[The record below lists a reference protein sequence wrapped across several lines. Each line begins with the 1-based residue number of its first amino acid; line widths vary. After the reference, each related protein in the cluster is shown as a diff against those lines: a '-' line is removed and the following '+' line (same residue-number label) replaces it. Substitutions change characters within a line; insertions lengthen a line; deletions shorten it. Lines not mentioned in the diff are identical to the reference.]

1 MAKFIKFAIAES
13 GVLVYRSNGNMYR
26 GAYTTRTGGNGVI
39 TVYGANGRKIGT
51 VGKPT
56 AKEKKVIEEKDRRNR
71 SKRKKS
77 LERNRN
83 KTAKAD
89 VKKAFSS
96 GSRVDY
102 ETAQVTSALVPRR
115 SWKALTI
122 SFTEQNR
129 MNFARALGECV
140 RSGKMSNE
148 EADKLFEEF
157 KSIQEGKDGDNE
169 RTRLWAFIHKH
180 FDEIG
185 FKYFDDEEMD
195 SMNLSGKMISDKEYE
210 EILLGLK

>member
-1 MAKFIKFAIAES
+1 MAKYIKFAIAES
-13 GVLVYRSNGNMYR
+13 GALVYRSNGNMYR
-26 GAYTTRTGGNGVI
+26 GAYTTRTSSNGI
-39 TVYGANGRKIGT
+39 ISVYGANGRRIGK

-56 AKEKKVIEEKDRRNR
+56 GKEKKIIEEKDRRNR

-102 ETAQVTSALVPRR
+102 ETAQVTSTLVPRR

-140 RSGKMSNE
+140 RSGKMSNK

-157 KSIQEGKDGDNE
+157 KLIQEGEDGDDE
-169 RTRLWAFIHKH
+169 RTRLWAFVHKH

-185 FKYFDDEEMD
+185 FKYFDEKETD
-195 SMNLSGKMISDKEYE
+195 SLNLSGKMISDKEYE
-210 EILLGLK
+210 EMLLGLK